1 MRRSDI
7 NKQLKRSVKFFKSR
21 GFHLPAWATWSP
33 DQWRGRAQAAR
44 EIVEC
49 RLGWDIT
56 DFGSNDFD
64 RIGLINF
71 NLRNGV
77 PGAARKAYC
86 EKIIIVGEQQVTPL
100 HTHRQKREDIIN
112 RGGGD
117 LVLELRNSQDFTI
130 NDEPVTAVIDG
141 FARQVPAGGKV
152 VLKPGESIFLEPG
165 TFHLFY
171 GRRGGSRVLVGEVS
185 SVNDDETDNLFAEG
199 NPRFP
204 SIEEDEAPLFLL
216 VNDYARYLA

>member
-7 NKQLKRSVKFFKSR
+7 NRHLERSVEFFESM
-21 GFHLPAWATWSP
+21 GFHLPAWALWSP
-33 DQWRGRAQAAR
+33 GQWQGQARAAR
-44 EIVEC
+44 EIVDC

-71 NLRNGV
+71 NLRNGL
-77 PGAARKAYC
+77 PGTSRKPYC
-86 EKIIIVGEQQVTPL
+86 EKILIVAEQQVTPL

-112 RGGGD
+112 RGGGN
-117 LVLELRNSQDFTI
+117 LVLELKNSAEFAI
-130 NDEPVTAVIDG
+130 NDEPVIAVIDG
-141 FARQVPAGGKV
+141 FTRQVPPGGQV

-171 GRRGGSRVLVGEVS
+171 GQKGHGRVLVGEVS
-185 SVNDDETDNLFAEG
+185 SVNDDETDNLFVDG

-204 SIEEDEAPLFLL
+204 SIDEDKAPLFLL
-216 VNDYARYLA
+216 VNDYARHLV